1 MRFSTA
7 FATAALLVA
16 TALPLVP
23 PVAVATAS
31 GAGQYAASS
40 VSRMPMAEFKAL
52 LDRDAI
58 VVLDVRSLAAYR
70 AAHIP
75 GALSVP
81 LETVA
86 ARAAEFK
93 AAGKPVVAYC
103 A

>member
-1 MRFSTA
+1 MRDRIA
-7 FATAALLVA
+7 LLAAL
-16 TALPLVP
+16 ALCAAVLP
-23 PVAVATAS
+23 PTPAPQA
-31 GAGQYAASS
+31 AGQYATTS
-40 VSRMPMAEFKAL
+40 VPRMPLPEFKAL
-52 LDRDAI
+52 LDQDAI
-58 VVLDVRSLAAYR
+58 VVIDVRSRDAYR

-86 ARAAEFK
+86 ARAAEWK